1 MRYWGILLA
10 KVAGAAG
17 LIGAAWMAFQ
27 ALWPEPPRFKGVKLD
42 PFGTD
47 LNYTLIVLLF
57 WLAAVGLGYLI
68 LIDQRYRCRTC
79 GRRLHMPVR
88 HGGWQSILLRSP
100 RTDYICRYGHGT
112 LRVPEVDLSG
122 SKPIAWE
129 PIEDMWKELEEIG
142 AADK

>member
-10 KVAGAAG
+10 KVAAGCGFLGAAF
-17 LIGAAWMAFQ
+17 AVFSAF
-27 ALWPEPPRFKGVKLD
+27 WPEPPLLKGVKHP

-47 LNYTLIVLLF
+47 LNYTLAILGF

-68 LIDQRYRCRTC
+68 VVDQRYRCRAC

-88 HGGWQSILLRSP
+88 HGGWQSLLLRSP

-112 LRVPEVDLSG
+112 LRVPEADLSG
-122 SKPIAWE
+122 SQSIAWQ
-129 PIEDMWKELEEIG
+129 PIDDMWKELEELET
-142 AADK
+142 ADK